1 MALAD
6 IMNME
11 IKDGFM
17 KNNPRANVTSANDS
31 LLTNT
36 FIEPLI
42 TTWKNV
48 SKRYFSSLD
57 IIVGYQSCPK
67 VQNRWPAWYGTLT
80 IGW

>member
-42 TTWKNV
+42 TM
-48 SKRYFSSLD
+48 
-57 IIVGYQSCPK
+57 
-67 VQNRWPAWYGTLT
+67 
-80 IGW
+80 